1 MPVTQ
6 QENGGG
12 GEGSR
17 EEQILQRSDYSLICN
32 FLSYLLE
39 FIRTIYIPFY
49 GIYLHYAGNGDILR
63 ILPFRV
69 DPKIRN
75 SPITI

>member
-12 GEGSR
+12 GLGSR
-17 EEQILQRSDYSLICN
+17 EEQILQSSDYSLICN
-32 FLSYLLE
+32 FLS
-39 FIRTIYIPFY
+39 FIGIHQNNIHPFY
-49 GIYLHYAGNGDILR
+49 GIYLCYAGNGDIMR
-63 ILPFRV
+63 IMSYRV
-69 DPKIRN
+69 DPKIRH

>member
-12 GEGSR
+12 GRGAEKNKFFRAQIILLFAISYHIYWNSS
-17 EEQILQRSDYSLICN
+17 EQHTSFFFC
-32 FLSYLLE
+32 
-39 FIRTIYIPFY
+39 
-49 GIYLHYAGNGDILR
+49 IYLCYAGNGDILR